1 MQTRNV
7 VVNFVTKLQSRGIDQ
22 MSKQTRGLDR
32 ALGSLT
38 KRLIAVASIGA
49 ITRFLKN
56 STKAFA
62 EETGQVRQLEL
73 ALNNL
78 GLAYTAVNIEPV
90 IADLQRLTAVADDE
104 LRPALAQ
111 LIRQTTDVQKAQE
124 LLELAI
130 NVSLGTGKSLST
142 VVRGLGRAYDGQT
155 TALKRLETGLS
166 STLIES
172 KDFAAIQAELQKR
185 FGGAAAAD
193 LETYA
198 GKMRQLSVASDQARE
213 AIGLGV
219 LKGIE
224 ALGEG
229 NFQDG
234 LDELVT
240 WAEKFGSALE
250 KTGRFAARI
259 REFLS
264 APLGTL
270 GDQASLTGKFLAQD
284 IAPDAAERRAQIK
297 DTDTRLKLERKA
309 LKELARL
316 REQERRKEQAEERRK
331 AALKAKEKRDEE
343 LKRRLEAKF
352 DIDNINL
359 AAALTRK
366 LSEEDAERVKALQ
379 AIKSDTAKDDEAAL
393 NKLIDLEKKL
403 QADKVAAAT
412 VDMMLSSAVKNQRLA
427 DLDEEIKALKAVSAA
442 RAASIA
448 GANISWDTATAAIAQ
463 GAATGNTKLY
473 EAGVSQLNAVLFNE
487 LDMARLAELESMRD
501 AELAAQSEKSAA
513 DLAAS
518 ASAAAASQMT
528 VNQYISGNVIKEQDL
543 YDNMLNSLYNQN
555 RTGTPSQLGGLGRT
569 SVAAL

>member
-234 LDELVT
+234 LDDLVT
-240 WAEKFGSALE
+240 WAEKFGEALE

-264 APLGTL
+264 APLGSL

-366 LSEEDAERVKALQ
+366 LSEEDVERVKALQ

-403 QADKVAAAT
+403 QADKIAAAT
-412 VDMMLSSAVKNQRLA
+412 IDMMLSSAVKNQRLA